1 MMAWVRALRKAFL
14 YDKNSLHKRLWGAL
28 GAGKALGRSG
38 RGQGPEQAKN
48 YFKDRSFFK
57 MLKMFNF
64 FNFLKVPTTYYL
76 KNSF

>member
-48 YFKDRSFFK
+48 YFKDRSFFQSFENVPCLQIFEK
-57 MLKMFNF
+57 A
-64 FNFLKVPTTYYL
+64 PTTYL
-76 KNSF
+76 